1 MTTPLSIRIFTASV
15 GCMLGLAAFSASSA
29 ELPGASGAPT
39 PVPHP
44 TADYLP
50 ITPDKNACLMCHRP
64 QKEGTDRAK
73 GQIPR
78 SHYLGERLS
87 GERYECTLC
96 HVSKDTQ
103 APSYEP
109 ADPNAPVH

>member
-1 MTTPLSIRIFTASV
+1 MTTPLSTRILSVSV
-15 GCMLGLAAFSASSA
+15 GCLLGLAAFSASSA
-29 ELPGASGAPT
+29 PT

-44 TADYLP
+44 IADYLP
-50 ITPDKNACLMCHRP
+50 ITPDKNACVMCHRP
-64 QKEGTDRAK
+64 QKEGAERAK

-78 SHYLGERLS
+78 SHYAGERLS

-96 HVSKDTQ
+96 HVSKDAQ

-109 ADPNAPVH
+109 ADPNVPLN